1 MGGCRGIVFIRC
13 QYGEKKRKSRV
24 YMHMPSMRT
33 HEKFCEEF
41 PGRKNG
47 APKRKNANRKL
58 RKYNQKAVFVKRF
71 IKSVVKKGTPI
82 GVPSPCPDPPRSDR
96 DFGKSESI
104 VRDLNPVRFPCRF
117 SAGACRR
124 LRRISLRFD

>member
-1 MGGCRGIVFIRC
+1 MGSGRGIVFIRC
-13 QYGEKKRKSRV
+13 QYGEKKRKSRIF
-24 YMHMPSMRT
+24 MRMPYMRT
-33 HEKFCEEF
+33 YEKFCKEF
-41 PGRKNG
+41 SGRENG

-58 RKYNQKAVFVKRF
+58 RKYDQKAVFVKLF

-82 GVPSPCPDPPRSDR
+82 GVPSPCRDLPRSDR
-96 DFGKSESI
+96 DFGKSASI
-104 VRDLNPVRFPCRF
+104 VRSLNPVRFPYRF